1 MAFFQSFSLP
11 DLQPWMLMV
20 LFAASFFGTLVF
32 VPWAVVRIPEDY
44 FAYYNRHRKPWKN
57 YHPALRYLLIAG
69 KNLLG
74 LVLFATGIAMLVLP
88 GQGVLTIVIGI
99 LLVDFPG
106 KYYVERW
113 IVSRKPVLR
122 AFNWLRRRADKL
134 PLNLDR

>member
-1 MAFFQSFSLP
+1 MVFFAVTFL
-11 DLQPWMLMV
+11 
-20 LFAASFFGTLVF
+20 GTLVF

-57 YHPALRYLLIAG
+57 HPPALRYLLIAG

-74 LVLFATGIAMLVLP
+74 LILFAAGIMMLVLP
-88 GQGVLTIVIGI
+88 GQGVLTMVIGL

-113 IVSRKPVLR
+113 VVSRKPVLR
-122 AFNWLRRRADKL
+122 TLNWLRRKADKL
-134 PLNLDR
+134 PLNLEH